1 MDKTFLI
8 VAEIITINTKKYLN
22 ILNHYRSARSDEAIK
37 LCHIISNNIQFMAAS
52 HLGAGHTNR
61 KIKYFAGKSINV
73 RFLLSLAFKAFL
85 EKY

>member
-1 MDKTFLI
+1 
-8 VAEIITINTKKYLN
+8 
-22 ILNHYRSARSDEAIK
+22 
-37 LCHIISNNIQFMAAS
+37 MAAS

-85 EKY
+85 ENINVACKVREKKKMQVYECMSGLRNVGGDDEKLMLDIFMRI